1 MELTK
6 QGPITGKGRSAPDPV
21 LSKGTTPEPPA
32 PVESKGMT
40 ETAPE
45 PTEGRAEP
53 DKGTSKEKEAP
64 KKSATEESFL
74 GEFDISSLSEE
85 GRAAYESLN
94 KQFKSAY
101 TKKLEAVRK
110 DREKVDA
117 YNQFMAN
124 PEENLKRAAQ
134 QYGFKMVPQ
143 NQPAQ
148 ANQTVGDEYEGWQP
162 NTWGE
167 VESKFFPKF
176 EQKIM
181 QKLMGQLA
189 PVFDN
194 LQNITS
200 SNIERQLND
209 IDPDWKLYED
219 DMTANLKLHPTLA
232 KDVSKLYKL
241 SVPEEVLKNKYTQAA
256 LKKFEDKAKSAKVS
270 SKSSVSASS
279 APINK
284 KLSFSEAVEEAKR
297 RLGST

>member
-6 QGPITGKGRSAPDPV
+6 QGPITGRGRTAPDPV
-21 LSKGTTPEPPA
+21 LSKGMTAEPA
-32 PVESKGMT
+32 PAESKVTT
-40 ETAPE
+40 EAVPE

-53 DKGTSKEKEAP
+53 AEGTSEKKEAP
-64 KKSATEESFL
+64 KKAATEESFL

-85 GRAAYESLN
+85 GRAAYEALN

-101 TKKLEAVRK
+101 TKKLEAVKK
-110 DREKVDA
+110 DREKIDA
-117 YNQFMAN
+117 YNNFMSN
-124 PEENLKRAAQ
+124 PEQSLKTAAQ
-134 QYGFKMVPQ
+134 QYGYKMVPM

-148 ANQTVGDEYEGWQP
+148 AQANGADEYEGWQP

-167 VESKFFPKF
+167 VENKFFPKF

-181 QKLMGQLA
+181 QKIMGQLS
-189 PVFDN
+189 PVFEN

-219 DMTANLKLHPTLA
+219 EMTTNLKMHPTLA
-232 KDVSKLYKL
+232 RDVGKLYRL
-241 SVPEEVLKNKYTQAA
+241 SVPEDVLKNKYTQAA
-256 LKKFEDKAKSAKVS
+256 LKKFEEKAKSAKVS
-270 SKSSVSASS
+270 SKSSVSASA

-284 KLSFSEAVEEAKR
+284 KLSFTEAVEEAKR